1 MLKLWEEKIVMDT
14 NRINEINAKVHQ
26 STDLDGALSV
36 YNLLKSNGYEIKS
49 NMGSLMDYCK
59 TRGLDR
65 VKSNI
70 ELLVRYDEELSNKEN
85 VTKDFYASVYSNDK
99 SGILDRIEAIVN
111 ADTKYN
117 IETDA
122 RYHGDNKPDNGKSIF
137 TMKIEELK
145 KKMGGDTTSSK
156 LEHARK
162 SLEDNY
168 VAFRNLTAED
178 LKSTKALKLRETIDQ
193 NRYYINQ
200 LEGMSSKNSY
210 SIDSIDMVNAFNADV
225 KELYNFINGLN
236 LNDDSKKALIDEFGA
251 LRTKINDYRNYIAN
265 LQATGKKYDAL
276 LAEMDVV
283 KVGKS
288 VKKSEVK
295 AAPEEK
301 KEEKVE
307 PKEEVKTGTEP
318 VKKEEPKKDDKA
330 SEPEKEEV
338 KETDNNVLLSVG
350 DIVTYNGR
358 SSAIADIG
366 APEGLVVGQEYKVEK
381 VVIYKGLSYAK
392 LEGVDKLVDIICLD
406 KVMKK
411 DIEEPTKEDDKK
423 TEEEKNT
430 GEIKVEEAVPFK
442 IEEINE
448 GPEKKKEEPK
458 EEPTTKVEEKP
469 AEASDNS
476 EKTDD
481 EKEKH
486 DYKVKS
492 IRKTVGK
499 YAPWAWRTAA
509 VIGIATSTFT
519 PAVIIAGGWLA
530 AEAIRFCVKRNYR
543 LPKFGKF
550 KDKMASKW
558 HEISEKGEISEEESK
573 DAEAVVSEIDNAT
586 KEAEQAEAMRE
597 PEKAEFLAGDVDA
610 EELSRDIEATMDAQK
625 SEKEKETL
633 VNNIR
638 SDRVTDEELN
648 KLADA
653 YIKEGKIESGE
664 YDRETLKSKVLDSI
678 VEEYKST
685 DIKENTAG
693 RTL

>member
-1 MLKLWEEKIVMDT
+1 
-14 NRINEINAKVHQ
+14 
-26 STDLDGALSV
+26 
-36 YNLLKSNGYEIKS
+36 
-49 NMGSLMDYCK
+49 
-59 TRGLDR
+59 
-65 VKSNI
+65 
-70 ELLVRYDEELSNKEN
+70 
-85 VTKDFYASVYSNDK
+85 
-99 SGILDRIEAIVN
+99 
-111 ADTKYN
+111 
-117 IETDA
+117 
-122 RYHGDNKPDNGKSIF
+122 
-137 TMKIEELK
+137 
-145 KKMGGDTTSSK
+145 
-156 LEHARK
+156 
-162 SLEDNY
+162 
-168 VAFRNLTAED
+168 
-178 LKSTKALKLRETIDQ
+178 
-193 NRYYINQ
+193 
-200 LEGMSSKNSY
+200 
-210 SIDSIDMVNAFNADV
+210 
-225 KELYNFINGLN
+225 
-236 LNDDSKKALIDEFGA
+236 
-251 LRTKINDYRNYIAN
+251 
-265 LQATGKKYDAL
+265 
-276 LAEMDVV
+276 MDVV

-307 PKEEVKTGTEP
+307 PKEEVKTVTEP
-318 VKKEEPKKDDKA
+318 VKTEEPKKDDKA

-338 KETDNNVLLSVG
+338 KETVNNDLLSVG
-350 DIVTYNGR
+350 DVVTYNGK
-358 SSAIADIG
+358 SPAIADIG

-392 LEGVDKLVDIICLD
+392 LEGVDKLVDIVCLD

-411 DIEEPTKEDDKK
+411 DMEEPAKEDDKK

-430 GEIKVEEAVPFK
+430 GEIKVGEAVPFK

-481 EKEKH
+481 KKEKH

-530 AEAIRFCVKRNYR
+530 AEAIRFCVKRNYK

-550 KDKMASKW
+550 KDKMVSKW
-558 HEISEKGEISEEESK
+558 HEVSEKGEISEEESK

-586 KEAEQAEAMRE
+586 KEADQAEAMRE
-597 PEKAEFLAGDVDA
+597 PEKAETLAGDVDA
-610 EELSRDIEATMDAQK
+610 EELSRDIQASMDAQK

-638 SDRVTDEELN
+638 SDSVTDEELN
-648 KLADA
+648 KLADG
-653 YIKEGKIESGE
+653 YIKAGKIEPGE

-685 DIKENTAG
+685 DVKENTTG

>member
-1 MLKLWEEKIVMDT
+1 MDT

-122 RYHGDNKPDNGKSIF
+122 RYHGDNKPDNGKSLF

-145 KKMGGDTTSSK
+145 KKMGGDTISSK

-178 LKSTKALKLRETIDQ
+178 LKSTKALKLREAIDQ

-318 VKKEEPKKDDKA
+318 VKVEEPKKDDKA

-338 KETDNNVLLSVG
+338 KETDNNDLLSVG

-411 DIEEPTKEDDKK
+411 DIEEPNKEDDKK

-430 GEIKVEEAVPFK
+430 GEIKVGEAVPFK

-458 EEPTTKVEEKP
+458 EESTTKVEEKP

-499 YAPWAWRTAA
+499 YVPWVWRTAA

-550 KDKMASKW
+550 KDKMTSKW

-586 KEAEQAEAMRE
+586 KEAEQAEVMRE
-597 PEKAEFLAGDVDA
+597 PEKAESLVGDVDA

-633 VNNIR
+633 VNSIR
-638 SDRVTDEELN
+638 SDSVTDEELN

>member
-1 MLKLWEEKIVMDT
+1 MDT

-85 VTKDFYASVYSNDK
+85 VTKDFYVSVYSNDK

-122 RYHGDNKPDNGKSIF
+122 RYHGDNKPDNGKSLF

-145 KKMGGDTTSSK
+145 KKMGGDTISSK

-178 LKSTKALKLRETIDQ
+178 LKSTKALKLREAIDQ

-318 VKKEEPKKDDKA
+318 VKVEEPKKDDKA

-338 KETDNNVLLSVG
+338 KETDNNDLLSVG

-499 YAPWAWRTAA
+499 YVPWVWRTAA

-550 KDKMASKW
+550 KDKMTSKW

-586 KEAEQAEAMRE
+586 KEAEQAEVMRE
-597 PEKAEFLAGDVDA
+597 PEKAESLVGDVDA

-633 VNNIR
+633 VNSIR
-638 SDRVTDEELN
+638 SDSVTDEELN

>member
-1 MLKLWEEKIVMDT
+1 MDT
-14 NRINEINAKVHQ
+14 NRINEINAEVHK

-36 YNLLKSNGYEIKS
+36 YNLLKNNGYEIKS

-70 ELLVRYDEELSNKEN
+70 ELLVKYDEELGNKEK
-85 VTKDFYASVYSNDK
+85 VTKDFYASIYSNDK

-122 RYHGDNKPDNGKSIF
+122 RYHDNNKPDNGKSVF

-145 KKMGGDTTSSK
+145 RKMGGDNVSSK
-156 LEHARK
+156 LEKARK

-168 VAFRNLTAED
+168 AAFRNLTAED
-178 LKSTKALKLRETIDQ
+178 LKSTKALKLREAIDQ

-200 LEGMSSKNSY
+200 LEGMSFRSSY
-210 SIDSIDMVNAFNADV
+210 SIDSIDKINEFNADV

-236 LNDDSKKALIDEFGA
+236 LNDDTRKSLIDEFGA

-265 LQATGKKYDAL
+265 LQDTSKKYDAL

-295 AAPEEK
+295 AVPEEK

-307 PKEEVKTGTEP
+307 PKKEVKTGTEP
-318 VKKEEPKKDDKA
+318 VKTEEPKKDDKA
-330 SEPEKEEV
+330 SEPEKEKV
-338 KETDNNVLLSVG
+338 KETVNNGLLSVG
-350 DIVTYNGR
+350 DVVTYNGK
-358 SSAIADIG
+358 SPAIADIG

-392 LEGVDKLVDIICLD
+392 LEGVDKLVDIVCLD

-411 DIEEPTKEDDKK
+411 DMEESTKEDDKK

-430 GEIKVEEAVPFK
+430 GEIKVGEAVPFK

-469 AEASDNS
+469 SEASDNS
-476 EKTDD
+476 EKTDN

-499 YAPWAWRTAA
+499 YAPWVWRTAA

-530 AEAIRFCVKRNYR
+530 AEAIRFCVKRNYK

-586 KEAEQAEAMRE
+586 KEADQAEAMRE
-597 PEKAEFLAGDVDA
+597 PEKAESLAGDVDA
-610 EELSRDIEATMDAQK
+610 EELSRDIQASMDAQK

-638 SDRVTDEELN
+638 SDSVTDEELN
-648 KLADA
+648 KLADG
-653 YIKEGKIESGE
+653 YIKAGKIEPGE

-685 DIKENTAG
+685 DVKENTTG

>member
-1 MLKLWEEKIVMDT
+1 MDT

-85 VTKDFYASVYSNDK
+85 VTKDFYASVCSNDK

-145 KKMGGDTTSSK
+145 KKMGGDTISSK

-178 LKSTKALKLRETIDQ
+178 LKSTKALKLREAIDQ

-307 PKEEVKTGTEP
+307 LKEEVKTGTEP
-318 VKKEEPKKDDKA
+318 VKTEEPKKDDKA

-338 KETDNNVLLSVG
+338 KETDNNNLLSVG

-430 GEIKVEEAVPFK
+430 DEMKVGEAVPFK

-458 EEPTTKVEEKP
+458 EESTTKVEEKP

-499 YAPWAWRTAA
+499 YVPWVWRTAA

-550 KDKMASKW
+550 KDKMASKC

-633 VNNIR
+633 VNNIG
-638 SDRVTDEELN
+638 SDSVTDEELN
-648 KLADA
+648 ELADA

>member
-1 MLKLWEEKIVMDT
+1 MDT

-36 YNLLKSNGYEIKS
+36 YNLLKNNGYEIKS

-70 ELLVRYDEELSNKEN
+70 ELLVRYDEELCNKEKA
-85 VTKDFYASVYSNDK
+85 TKDFYASIYSNDK
-99 SGILDRIEAIVN
+99 SGILDRIETIVN

-122 RYHGDNKPDNGKSIF
+122 RYHGDNKPDNGKSLF

-145 KKMGGDTTSSK
+145 KKMGGDTISSK

-178 LKSTKALKLRETIDQ
+178 LKSTKALKLRAAIDQ

-318 VKKEEPKKDDKA
+318 VKVEDPKKDDKA

-338 KETDNNVLLSVG
+338 KETDNNDLLSVG

-381 VVIYKGLSYAK
+381 GVIYKGLSYAK

-411 DIEEPTKEDDKK
+411 DIEEPIKEDDKK

-430 GEIKVEEAVPFK
+430 DEMKVGEAVPFK

-448 GPEKKKEEPK
+448 GPEKKNEEPK

-499 YAPWAWRTAA
+499 YVPWVWRTAA

-550 KDKMASKW
+550 KDKMTSKW

-573 DAEAVVSEIDNAT
+573 DAEAVVSEIDKAT

-597 PEKAEFLAGDVDA
+597 PEKAESLAGDVDA

-653 YIKEGKIESGE
+653 YIKEGKIEPGE
-664 YDRETLKSKVLDSI
+664 YDRETLKAKVLDSI

>member
-1 MLKLWEEKIVMDT
+1 MDT

-122 RYHGDNKPDNGKSIF
+122 RYHGDNKPDNGKSLF

-145 KKMGGDTTSSK
+145 KKMGGDTISSK

-168 VAFRNLTAED
+168 AAFRNLTAED
-178 LKSTKALKLRETIDQ
+178 LKSTKALKLREAIDQ

-301 KEEKVE
+301 KEEKVDL
-307 PKEEVKTGTEP
+307 KEEVKTGTEP
-318 VKKEEPKKDDKA
+318 VKTEEPKKDDKA
-330 SEPEKEEV
+330 SQPKKEEV
-338 KETDNNVLLSVG
+338 KETDNNDLLSVG
-350 DIVTYNGR
+350 DIVTYNGK

-411 DIEEPTKEDDKK
+411 DMEEPTKEDDKK

-430 GEIKVEEAVPFK
+430 GEIKVGEAVPFK

-458 EEPTTKVEEKP
+458 EESTTKVEEKP

-499 YAPWAWRTAA
+499 FAPWVWRTAA

-586 KEAEQAEAMRE
+586 KEAEQAEAMRDH
-597 PEKAEFLAGDVDA
+597 EKAESLAGDVDA
-610 EELSRDIEATMDAQK
+610 EELSRDIQASMDAQK

-633 VNNIR
+633 VNNII
-638 SDRVTDEELN
+638 SDSVTDEELN

-653 YIKEGKIESGE
+653 YVKEGKIEPGE

>member
-1 MLKLWEEKIVMDT
+1 MDT
-14 NRINEINAKVHQ
+14 NRINEINAEVHK

-36 YNLLKSNGYEIKS
+36 YNLLKNNGYEIKS

-122 RYHGDNKPDNGKSIF
+122 RYHGDNKPDNGKSLF

-145 KKMGGDTTSSK
+145 KKMGGDTISSK

-178 LKSTKALKLRETIDQ
+178 LKSTKALKLREAIDQ

-265 LQATGKKYDAL
+265 LQATGRKYDAL

-318 VKKEEPKKDDKA
+318 VKTEEPKKDDKA
-330 SEPEKEEV
+330 SQPEKEVV
-338 KETDNNVLLSVG
+338 KETDNNDLLSVG
-350 DIVTYNGR
+350 DIVTYNGK

-411 DIEEPTKEDDKK
+411 DIEEPNKEDDKK

-430 GEIKVEEAVPFK
+430 GEIKVGEAVPFK

-458 EEPTTKVEEKP
+458 EESTTKVEEKP

-499 YAPWAWRTAA
+499 YVPWVWRTAA

-573 DAEAVVSEIDNAT
+573 DAEAVVNEIDNAA
-586 KEAEQAEAMRE
+586 KEAEQAEAMRD
-597 PEKAEFLAGDVDA
+597 PEKAESLAGDVDA
-610 EELSRDIEATMDAQK
+610 EELSREIQATMDAQK

-633 VNNIR
+633 VNNIG
-638 SDRVTDEELN
+638 SDSVTDEELN
-648 KLADA
+648 KLADG
-653 YIKEGKIESGE
+653 YIKAGKIEPGE

>member
-1 MLKLWEEKIVMDT
+1 MDT

-85 VTKDFYASVYSNDK
+85 VTKGFYASVYTNDK

-122 RYHGDNKPDNGKSIF
+122 RYHGDNKPDNGKSLF

-145 KKMGGDTTSSK
+145 KKMGGDTISSK

-178 LKSTKALKLRETIDQ
+178 LKSTKALKLREAIDQ

-318 VKKEEPKKDDKA
+318 VKAEEPKKDDKA

-338 KETDNNVLLSVG
+338 KETDNNDLLSVG

-411 DIEEPTKEDDKK
+411 DIEEPNKEDYKK

-430 GEIKVEEAVPFK
+430 GEIKVGEAVPFK

-458 EEPTTKVEEKP
+458 EESTTKVEEKP

-499 YAPWAWRTAA
+499 FAPWVWRTAA

-586 KEAEQAEAMRE
+586 KEADQAEAMRE
-597 PEKAEFLAGDVDA
+597 PEKAGSLTGDVDA
-610 EELSRDIEATMDAQK
+610 EELSRDIQASMDAQK

-633 VNNIR
+633 VNNIG
-638 SDRVTDEELN
+638 SDSLTDEELI

-653 YIKEGKIESGE
+653 YVKEGKIEPGE

>member
-1 MLKLWEEKIVMDT
+1 MDT

-122 RYHGDNKPDNGKSIF
+122 RYHGDNKPDNGKSLF

-145 KKMGGDTTSSK
+145 KKMGGDTISSK

-168 VAFRNLTAED
+168 AAFRNLTAED
-178 LKSTKALKLRETIDQ
+178 LKSTKALKLREAIDQ

-200 LEGMSSKNSY
+200 LEGMSSKNFY

-318 VKKEEPKKDDKA
+318 VKTEEPKKDDKA
-330 SEPEKEEV
+330 TEPEKEEV
-338 KETDNNVLLSVG
+338 KETVNNDLLSVG

-411 DIEEPTKEDDKK
+411 DIEEPNKEDDKK

-430 GEIKVEEAVPFK
+430 GEIKVGEAVPFK

-458 EEPTTKVEEKP
+458 EEPTTKVEDKP

-550 KDKMASKW
+550 KDKMTSKW

-586 KEAEQAEAMRE
+586 KEAEQAEAMRD
-597 PEKAEFLAGDVDA
+597 PEKAESLAGDVDA

-633 VNNIR
+633 VNSIR
-638 SDRVTDEELN
+638 SDSVTDEELN

>member
-1 MLKLWEEKIVMDT
+1 MDT
-14 NRINEINAKVHQ
+14 NRINEINAEVHK

-36 YNLLKSNGYEIKS
+36 YNLLKNNGYEIKS

-59 TRGLDR
+59 TRGIDR

-70 ELLVRYDEELSNKEN
+70 ELLVRYDEELGNKEKA
-85 VTKDFYASVYSNDK
+85 TKDFYASIYSNDK

-145 KKMGGDTTSSK
+145 RKMGGDNVSSK
-156 LEHARK
+156 LEKARK

-168 VAFRNLTAED
+168 AAFRNLTAED
-178 LKSTKALKLRETIDQ
+178 LKSTKALKLREAIDQ

-200 LEGMSSKNSY
+200 LEGMSSKSSY
-210 SIDSIDMVNAFNADV
+210 SIDSIDKVNAFNADV

-236 LNDDSKKALIDEFGA
+236 LNDDSKKALIDEFGV

-276 LAEMDVV
+276 LAEMNVV
-283 KVGKS
+283 KAGKS

-307 PKEEVKTGTEP
+307 PVKGEP
-318 VKKEEPKKDDKA
+318 VKAEKPKED
-330 SEPEKEEV
+330 EV
-338 KETDNNVLLSVG
+338 IEIDNSKLIAVG
-350 DIVTYNGR
+350 DKVTYNGK
-358 SSAIADIG
+358 SPAIADIG

-392 LEGVDKLVDIICLD
+392 LEGVDKLVDIVCLD

-411 DIEEPTKEDDKK
+411 DMEEPSK
-423 TEEEKNT
+423 EEKNND
-430 GEIKVEEAVPFK
+430 EIKDGEPVPVKTGK
-442 IEEINE
+442 I
-448 GPEKKKEEPK
+448 KEEVPK
-458 EEPTTKVEEKP
+458 TKVEEKP
-469 AEASDNS
+469 AEVSDKS
-476 EKTDD
+476 DEATD

-492 IRKTVGK
+492 VRKTVGK
-499 YAPWAWRTAA
+499 YAPWVWRTAA
-509 VIGIATSTFT
+509 IIGIASSTFT
-519 PAVIIAGGWLA
+519 PAVVIAGGWLA

-543 LPKFGKF
+543 FPKFGLF
-550 KDKMASKW
+550 KDKLNDKFSDL
-558 HEISEKGEISEEESK
+558 SQKGEISEEESK
-573 DAEAVVSEIDNAT
+573 DAAAVASEIDKAA
-586 KEAEQAEAMRE
+586 KEAEQVNDAE
-597 PEKAEFLAGDVDA
+597 LNA
-610 EELSRDIEATMDAQK
+610 EELSANINKAMNEMNKGTDTE
-625 SEKEKETL
+625 EK
-633 VNNIR
+633 
-638 SDRVTDEELN
+638 
-648 KLADA
+648 
-653 YIKEGKIESGE
+653 
-664 YDRETLKSKVLDSI
+664 
-678 VEEYKST
+678 
-685 DIKENTAG
+685 TAA

>member
-1 MLKLWEEKIVMDT
+1 MDT
-14 NRINEINAKVHQ
+14 NRINEINAEVHK

-36 YNLLKSNGYEIKS
+36 YNLLKNNGYEIKS

-70 ELLVRYDEELSNKEN
+70 ELLVKYDEELGNKEK
-85 VTKDFYASVYSNDK
+85 VTKDFYASIYSNDK

-122 RYHGDNKPDNGKSIF
+122 RYHDNNKPDNGKSVF

-145 KKMGGDTTSSK
+145 RKMGGDNVSSK
-156 LEHARK
+156 LEKARK

-168 VAFRNLTAED
+168 AAFRNLTAED
-178 LKSTKALKLRETIDQ
+178 LKSTKALKLREAIDQ

-200 LEGMSSKNSY
+200 LEGMSFRSSY
-210 SIDSIDMVNAFNADV
+210 SIDSIDKINEFNADV

-236 LNDDSKKALIDEFGA
+236 LNDDTRKSLIDEFGA

-265 LQATGKKYDAL
+265 LQDTSKKYDAL

-295 AAPEEK
+295 AVPEEK

-307 PKEEVKTGTEP
+307 PKKEVKTGTEP
-318 VKKEEPKKDDKA
+318 VKTEEPKKDDKA
-330 SEPEKEEV
+330 SEPEKEKV
-338 KETDNNVLLSVG
+338 KETVNNDLLSVG
-350 DIVTYNGR
+350 DVVTYNGK
-358 SSAIADIG
+358 SPAIADIG

-392 LEGVDKLVDIICLD
+392 LEGVDKLVDIVCLD

-411 DIEEPTKEDDKK
+411 DMEESTKEDDKK

-430 GEIKVEEAVPFK
+430 GEIKVGEAVPFK

-469 AEASDNS
+469 SEASDNS
-476 EKTDD
+476 EKTDN

-499 YAPWAWRTAA
+499 YAPWVWRTAA

-550 KDKMASKW
+550 KDKMTSKW

-586 KEAEQAEAMRE
+586 KEADQAEAMRE
-597 PEKAEFLAGDVDA
+597 PEKAESLAGDVDA
-610 EELSRDIEATMDAQK
+610 EELSRDIQATMDAQK

-638 SDRVTDEELN
+638 SDSVTDEELN
-648 KLADA
+648 KLADG
-653 YIKEGKIESGE
+653 YIKAGKIEPGE

-685 DIKENTAG
+685 DVKENTTG

>member
-1 MLKLWEEKIVMDT
+1 MDT
-14 NRINEINAKVHQ
+14 NRINEINAEVHK

-36 YNLLKSNGYEIKS
+36 YNLLKNNGYEIKS

-70 ELLVRYDEELSNKEN
+70 ELLVKYDEELGNKEK
-85 VTKDFYASVYSNDK
+85 VTKDFYASIYSNDK

-122 RYHGDNKPDNGKSIF
+122 RYHDNNKPDNGKSVF

-145 KKMGGDTTSSK
+145 RKMGGDNVSSK
-156 LEHARK
+156 LEKARK

-168 VAFRNLTAED
+168 AAFRNLTAED
-178 LKSTKALKLRETIDQ
+178 LKSTKALKLREAIDQ

-200 LEGMSSKNSY
+200 LEGMSFRSSY
-210 SIDSIDMVNAFNADV
+210 SIDSIDKINEFNADV

-236 LNDDSKKALIDEFGA
+236 LNDDTRKSLIDEFGA

-265 LQATGKKYDAL
+265 LQDTSKKYDAL

-295 AAPEEK
+295 AVPEEK

-307 PKEEVKTGTEP
+307 PKKEVKTGTEP
-318 VKKEEPKKDDKA
+318 VKTEEPKKDDKA
-330 SEPEKEEV
+330 SEPEKEKV
-338 KETDNNVLLSVG
+338 KETVNNDLLSVG
-350 DIVTYNGR
+350 DVVTYNGK
-358 SSAIADIG
+358 SPAIADIG

-392 LEGVDKLVDIICLD
+392 LEGVDKLVDIVCLD

-411 DIEEPTKEDDKK
+411 DMEEPAKEDDKK

-430 GEIKVEEAVPFK
+430 GEIKVGEAVPFK

-458 EEPTTKVEEKP
+458 GEPTTKVEEKP

-499 YAPWAWRTAA
+499 YAPWVWRTAA

-530 AEAIRFCVKRNYR
+530 AEAIRFCVKRNYK

-586 KEAEQAEAMRE
+586 KEADQAEAMRE
-597 PEKAEFLAGDVDA
+597 HEKAESLAGDVDA
-610 EELSRDIEATMDAQK
+610 EELSRDIQATMDAQK

-638 SDRVTDEELN
+638 SDSVTDEELN
-648 KLADA
+648 KLADG
-653 YIKEGKIESGE
+653 YIKAGKIEPGE

-685 DIKENTAG
+685 DVKENTTG

>member
-1 MLKLWEEKIVMDT
+1 MDT
-14 NRINEINAKVHQ
+14 NRINEINAEVHQ

-36 YNLLKSNGYEIKS
+36 YNLLKNNGYEIKS

-70 ELLVRYDEELSNKEN
+70 ELLVKYDEELSNKEN

-145 KKMGGDTTSSK
+145 KKMGGDTISSK

-178 LKSTKALKLRETIDQ
+178 LKSTKALKLREAIDQ

-210 SIDSIDMVNAFNADV
+210 SIDSIDRVNAFNADV

-295 AAPEEK
+295 AASEEK

-307 PKEEVKTGTEP
+307 PKEEVKTVTEP
-318 VKKEEPKKDDKA
+318 VKTEEPKKDDK
-330 SEPEKEEV
+330 
-338 KETDNNVLLSVG
+338 
-350 DIVTYNGR
+350 
-358 SSAIADIG
+358 
-366 APEGLVVGQEYKVEK
+366 
-381 VVIYKGLSYAK
+381 
-392 LEGVDKLVDIICLD
+392 
-406 KVMKK
+406 
-411 DIEEPTKEDDKK
+411 K
-423 TEEEKNT
+423 TEKEKNT
-430 GEIKVEEAVPFK
+430 GEIKVGEAVPFK

-481 EKEKH
+481 VKEKH

-499 YAPWAWRTAA
+499 YAPWVWRTAA

-530 AEAIRFCVKRNYR
+530 AEAIRFCVKRNYK

-550 KDKMASKW
+550 KDKMVSKW

-586 KEAEQAEAMRE
+586 KEADQADAMRE
-597 PEKAEFLAGDVDA
+597 PEKAESLAGDVDA
-610 EELSRDIEATMDAQK
+610 EELSRDIQASMDAQK

-638 SDRVTDEELN
+638 SDSVTDEELN
-648 KLADA
+648 KLADG
-653 YIKEGKIESGE
+653 YIKAGKIEPGE

-685 DIKENTAG
+685 DVKENTTG

>member
-1 MLKLWEEKIVMDT
+1 MDT

-122 RYHGDNKPDNGKSIF
+122 RYHGDNKPDNGKSLF

-145 KKMGGDTTSSK
+145 KKMGGDNISSK

-178 LKSTKALKLRETIDQ
+178 LKSTKALKLREAIDQ

-307 PKEEVKTGTEP
+307 HKEEVKIGTEP
-318 VKKEEPKKDDKA
+318 VKAEEPKKDDMA
-330 SEPEKEEV
+330 SEPEKVEV
-338 KETDNNVLLSVG
+338 KDTDNNVLLSVG

-411 DIEEPTKEDDKK
+411 DIEEPNKEDDKK

-430 GEIKVEEAVPFK
+430 GEIKVGEAVPFK

-499 YAPWAWRTAA
+499 YVPWAWRTAA

-597 PEKAEFLAGDVDA
+597 PEKAESLAGDVDA

-633 VNNIR
+633 VNNIG
-638 SDRVTDEELN
+638 SDSVTDEELN
-648 KLADA
+648 ELADA
-653 YIKEGKIESGE
+653 YIKEGKIEPGE

>member
-1 MLKLWEEKIVMDT
+1 MDT
-14 NRINEINAKVHQ
+14 NRINEINAEVHQ

-36 YNLLKSNGYEIKS
+36 YNLLKNNGYEIKS

-70 ELLVRYDEELSNKEN
+70 ELLVKYDEELSNKEN

-122 RYHGDNKPDNGKSIF
+122 RYHGDNKPDNGKSLF

-145 KKMGGDTTSSK
+145 KKMGGDTISSK

-178 LKSTKALKLRETIDQ
+178 LKSTKALKLREAIDQ

-288 VKKSEVK
+288 VKKSEGK

-301 KEEKVE
+301 KEEKAE
-307 PKEEVKTGTEP
+307 LKEEVKTGT
-318 VKKEEPKKDDKA
+318 EEPKKDDKA
-330 SEPEKEEV
+330 SQPEKEEV
-338 KETDNNVLLSVG
+338 KVTDNNDLLSVG

-430 GEIKVEEAVPFK
+430 GEIKVGEAVPFK

-476 EKTDD
+476 EKTDN

-586 KEAEQAEAMRE
+586 KEAEQAEAMRD
-597 PEKAEFLAGDVDA
+597 PEKAESLAGDVDA

-638 SDRVTDEELN
+638 SDSVTDEELN

-653 YIKEGKIESGE
+653 YVKEGKIEPGE

-685 DIKENTAG
+685 DVKENTTG

>member
-1 MLKLWEEKIVMDT
+1 MDT
-14 NRINEINAKVHQ
+14 NRINEINAEVHQ

-36 YNLLKSNGYEIKS
+36 YNLLKNNGYEIKS

-70 ELLVRYDEELSNKEN
+70 ELLVKYDEELSNKEN

-122 RYHGDNKPDNGKSIF
+122 RYHGDNKPDNGKSLF

-145 KKMGGDTTSSK
+145 KKMGGDTISSK

-178 LKSTKALKLRETIDQ
+178 LKSTKALKLREAIDQ

-210 SIDSIDMVNAFNADV
+210 SIDSIDKVNAFNADV

-265 LQATGKKYDAL
+265 LQATSKKYDAL

-318 VKKEEPKKDDKA
+318 VKTEEPKKDDKDT
-330 SEPEKEEV
+330 EPEKEEA
-338 KETDNNVLLSVG
+338 KETVNNVLLSVG
-350 DIVTYNGR
+350 DVVTYNGK
-358 SSAIADIG
+358 SPAIADIG

-392 LEGVDKLVDIICLD
+392 LEGVDKLVDIVCLD

-411 DIEEPTKEDDKK
+411 DMEEPTKEDDKK

-430 GEIKVEEAVPFK
+430 GEIKVGEAVPFK

-458 EEPTTKVEEKP
+458 EESTTKVEEKP

-481 EKEKH
+481 VKEKH

-499 YAPWAWRTAA
+499 YAPWVWRTAA

-530 AEAIRFCVKRNYR
+530 AEAIRFCIKRNYR

-550 KDKMASKW
+550 KDKMTSKW

-586 KEAEQAEAMRE
+586 KEADQAEAMRE
-597 PEKAEFLAGDVDA
+597 PEKAETLAGDVDA
-610 EELSRDIEATMDAQK
+610 EKLSRDIQATMDAQK

-638 SDRVTDEELN
+638 SDSVTDEELN
-648 KLADA
+648 KLA
-653 YIKEGKIESGE
+653 GKIEPGE

-685 DIKENTAG
+685 DVKENTTG

>member
-1 MLKLWEEKIVMDT
+1 MDI
-14 NRINEINAKVHQ
+14 NRINEINAEVHQ

-36 YNLLKSNGYEIKS
+36 YNLLKNNGYEIKS

-145 KKMGGDTTSSK
+145 KKMGGDTISSK
-156 LEHARK
+156 LEKARK
-162 SLEDNY
+162 SLEGNY

-178 LKSTKALKLRETIDQ
+178 LKSTKALKLREAIDQ

-200 LEGMSSKNSY
+200 LEGMSSRNSY
-210 SIDSIDMVNAFNADV
+210 SIDSIDRVNAFNADV

-265 LQATGKKYDAL
+265 LQATSKKYDAL

-295 AAPEEK
+295 AASEEK

-307 PKEEVKTGTEP
+307 PKGEVKTGTEP
-318 VKKEEPKKDDKA
+318 VKTEEPKKVDKA
-330 SEPEKEEV
+330 TEPEKEEV
-338 KETDNNVLLSVG
+338 KETVNNDLLSVG
-350 DIVTYNGR
+350 DVVTYNGK
-358 SSAIADIG
+358 SPAIADIG

-392 LEGVDKLVDIICLD
+392 LEGVDKLVDIVCLD

-411 DIEEPTKEDDKK
+411 DMEESTKEDDKK

-430 GEIKVEEAVPFK
+430 GEIKVGEAVPFK

-458 EEPTTKVEEKP
+458 EEPATKVEEKP

-481 EKEKH
+481 KKEKH

-499 YAPWAWRTAA
+499 YAPWVWRTAA

-530 AEAIRFCVKRNYR
+530 AEAIRFCVKRNYK

-586 KEAEQAEAMRE
+586 KEADQAEAMRE
-597 PEKAEFLAGDVDA
+597 HEKAESLAGDVDA
-610 EELSRDIEATMDAQK
+610 EELSRDIQATMDAQK

-638 SDRVTDEELN
+638 SDSVTDEELN
-648 KLADA
+648 KLADG
-653 YIKEGKIESGE
+653 YIKAGKIEPGE

-685 DIKENTAG
+685 DVKENTTG

>member
-1 MLKLWEEKIVMDT
+1 MDT
-14 NRINEINAKVHQ
+14 NRINEINAEVHK

-36 YNLLKSNGYEIKS
+36 YNLLKNNGYEIKS

-70 ELLVRYDEELSNKEN
+70 ELLVKYDEELSNKEN
-85 VTKDFYASVYSNDK
+85 VTKDFYASVYNNDK

-145 KKMGGDTTSSK
+145 KKMGGDTISSK

-178 LKSTKALKLRETIDQ
+178 LKSTKALKLREAIDQ

-210 SIDSIDMVNAFNADV
+210 SIDSIDRVNAFNADV

-265 LQATGKKYDAL
+265 LQATSKKYDAL

-307 PKEEVKTGTEP
+307 PKEEVKTVTEP
-318 VKKEEPKKDDKA
+318 VKTEEPKKDDKVT
-330 SEPEKEEV
+330 EPEKEEV
-338 KETDNNVLLSVG
+338 KETVNNDLLSVG
-350 DIVTYNGR
+350 DVVTYNGK
-358 SSAIADIG
+358 SPAIADIG

-392 LEGVDKLVDIICLD
+392 LEGVDKLVDIVCLD

-411 DIEEPTKEDDKK
+411 DMEEPAKEDDKK

-430 GEIKVEEAVPFK
+430 SEIKVGDAVPFK

-458 EEPTTKVEEKP
+458 EKTTTKVEEKP

-481 EKEKH
+481 KKEKH

-499 YAPWAWRTAA
+499 YAPWVWRTAA

-530 AEAIRFCVKRNYR
+530 AEAIRFCVKRNYK

-550 KDKMASKW
+550 KDKMVSKW

-586 KEAEQAEAMRE
+586 KEADQAEAMRE
-597 PEKAEFLAGDVDA
+597 PEKAEPLAGDVDA
-610 EELSRDIEATMDAQK
+610 EELSRDIQASIDAQK
-625 SEKEKETL
+625 SEKEKEIL

-638 SDRVTDEELN
+638 SDSVTDEELN
-648 KLADA
+648 KLADG
-653 YIKEGKIESGE
+653 YIKAGKIEPGE

-685 DIKENTAG
+685 DVKENTTG

>member
-1 MLKLWEEKIVMDT
+1 MDT
-14 NRINEINAKVHQ
+14 NRINEINAEVHQ

-36 YNLLKSNGYEIKS
+36 YNLLKNNGYEIKS

-70 ELLVRYDEELSNKEN
+70 ELLVKYDEELSNKEN
-85 VTKDFYASVYSNDK
+85 VTKDFYASIYSNDK

-145 KKMGGDTTSSK
+145 KKMGGDTISSK
-156 LEHARK
+156 LEKARK

-178 LKSTKALKLRETIDQ
+178 LKSTKALKLREAIDQ

-210 SIDSIDMVNAFNADV
+210 SIDSIDKVNAFNADV

-265 LQATGKKYDAL
+265 LQATSKKYDAL

-307 PKEEVKTGTEP
+307 PKKEVKTGTEP
-318 VKKEEPKKDDKA
+318 VKTEEPKKDDKVT
-330 SEPEKEEV
+330 EPEKEKV
-338 KETDNNVLLSVG
+338 KETVNNDLLSVG
-350 DIVTYNGR
+350 DVVTYNGK
-358 SSAIADIG
+358 SPAIADIG

-392 LEGVDKLVDIICLD
+392 LEGVDKLVDIVCLD

-411 DIEEPTKEDDKK
+411 DMEESTKEDDKK

-430 GEIKVEEAVPFK
+430 GEIKVGEAVPFK

-448 GPEKKKEEPK
+448 GPEKKKEEP
-458 EEPTTKVEEKP
+458 TTKVEEKP
-469 AEASDNS
+469 SEASDNS

-481 EKEKH
+481 KKEKH

-586 KEAEQAEAMRE
+586 KEADQAEAMRE
-597 PEKAEFLAGDVDA
+597 PEKAESLAGDVDA
-610 EELSRDIEATMDAQK
+610 EELSRDIQATMDAQK

-638 SDRVTDEELN
+638 SDSVTDEELN
-648 KLADA
+648 KLADG
-653 YIKEGKIESGE
+653 YIKAGKIEPGE

-685 DIKENTAG
+685 DVKENTTG

>member
-1 MLKLWEEKIVMDT
+1 MDT

-122 RYHGDNKPDNGKSIF
+122 RYHGDNKPDNGKSLF

-145 KKMGGDTTSSK
+145 KKMGGDTISSK
-156 LEHARK
+156 LEHARR

-178 LKSTKALKLRETIDQ
+178 LKSTKALKLREAIDQ

-288 VKKSEVK
+288 VKKSEGK

-301 KEEKVE
+301 KEEKAE
-307 PKEEVKTGTEP
+307 LKEEVKNVTEP
-318 VKKEEPKKDDKA
+318 VKTEEPKKDDKA

-430 GEIKVEEAVPFK
+430 GEMKVGEAVPFK

-448 GPEKKKEEPK
+448 GPEKKNEEPK
-458 EEPTTKVEEKP
+458 EESTTKVEEKP
-469 AEASDNS
+469 AEGSDNS

-499 YAPWAWRTAA
+499 YVPWVWRTAA

-550 KDKMASKW
+550 KDKMTSKW

-586 KEAEQAEAMRE
+586 KEAEQAEAMRD
-597 PEKAEFLAGDVDA
+597 PEKAESLAGDVDA
-610 EELSRDIEATMDAQK
+610 EELSRDIQATMDAQK

-653 YIKEGKIESGE
+653 YVKEGKIEPGE

>member
-1 MLKLWEEKIVMDT
+1 MDI
-14 NRINEINAKVHQ
+14 NRINEINAEVHQ

-36 YNLLKSNGYEIKS
+36 YNLLKNNGYEIKS

-70 ELLVRYDEELSNKEN
+70 ELLVKYDEELSNKEN

-99 SGILDRIEAIVN
+99 SGILDKIEAIVN

-145 KKMGGDTTSSK
+145 KKMGGDTISSK
-156 LEHARK
+156 LEKARK
-162 SLEDNY
+162 SLEGNY

-178 LKSTKALKLRETIDQ
+178 LKSTKALKLREAIDQ

-210 SIDSIDMVNAFNADV
+210 SIDSIDRVNAFNADV

-265 LQATGKKYDAL
+265 LQATSKKYDAL
-276 LAEMDVV
+276 LAEMDVI

-295 AAPEEK
+295 AASEEK

-307 PKEEVKTGTEP
+307 PKEEVKTVTEP
-318 VKKEEPKKDDKA
+318 VKTEEPKKDDKA
-330 SEPEKEEV
+330 TEPEKEKV
-338 KETDNNVLLSVG
+338 KETVNNDLLSVG
-350 DIVTYNGR
+350 DVVTYNGK
-358 SSAIADIG
+358 SPAIADIG

-392 LEGVDKLVDIICLD
+392 LEGVDKLVDIVCLD

-411 DIEEPTKEDDKK
+411 DMEESTKEDD
-423 TEEEKNT
+423 KNT
-430 GEIKVEEAVPFK
+430 GEIKVGEAVPFK

-458 EEPTTKVEEKP
+458 EEPTIKVEEKP
-469 AEASDNS
+469 SEASDNS
-476 EKTDD
+476 EKTDN

-499 YAPWAWRTAA
+499 YAPWVWRTAA

-530 AEAIRFCVKRNYR
+530 AEAIRFCVKRNYK

-550 KDKMASKW
+550 KDKMVSKW
-558 HEISEKGEISEEESK
+558 HEVSEKGEISEEESK

-586 KEAEQAEAMRE
+586 KEADQAEAMRE
-597 PEKAEFLAGDVDA
+597 PEKAESLAGDVDA
-610 EELSRDIEATMDAQK
+610 EELSRDIQASIDAQK

-638 SDRVTDEELN
+638 SDSVTDEELN
-648 KLADA
+648 KLADG
-653 YIKEGKIESGE
+653 YIKAGKIEPGE

-685 DIKENTAG
+685 DVKENTTG

>member
-1 MLKLWEEKIVMDT
+1 MDT

-145 KKMGGDTTSSK
+145 KKMGGDTISSK

-178 LKSTKALKLRETIDQ
+178 LKSTKALKLRESIDQ

-307 PKEEVKTGTEP
+307 LKEEVKTGTEP
-318 VKKEEPKKDDKA
+318 VKTEEPKKDDKA

-338 KETDNNVLLSVG
+338 KETDNNNLLSVG

-430 GEIKVEEAVPFK
+430 DEMKVGEAVPFK

-458 EEPTTKVEEKP
+458 EEPTTRVEDKP

-486 DYKVKS
+486 DYTVKS

-499 YAPWAWRTAA
+499 YVPWVWRTAA

-550 KDKMASKW
+550 KDKMTSKW

-597 PEKAEFLAGDVDA
+597 PEKAESLAGDVDA

-633 VNNIR
+633 VNNIG
-638 SDRVTDEELN
+638 SDSVTDEELN
-648 KLADA
+648 ELADA

-664 YDRETLKSKVLDSI
+664 YDRETLKSKVFDSI

>member
-1 MLKLWEEKIVMDT
+1 
-14 NRINEINAKVHQ
+14 
-26 STDLDGALSV
+26 
-36 YNLLKSNGYEIKS
+36 
-49 NMGSLMDYCK
+49 
-59 TRGLDR
+59 
-65 VKSNI
+65 
-70 ELLVRYDEELSNKEN
+70 
-85 VTKDFYASVYSNDK
+85 
-99 SGILDRIEAIVN
+99 
-111 ADTKYN
+111 
-117 IETDA
+117 
-122 RYHGDNKPDNGKSIF
+122 
-137 TMKIEELK
+137 MKIEELK
-145 KKMGGDTTSSK
+145 KKMGGDTISSK

-168 VAFRNLTAED
+168 AAFRNLTAED
-178 LKSTKALKLRETIDQ
+178 LKSTKALKLREAIDQ

-210 SIDSIDMVNAFNADV
+210 SIDSIDRVNAFNADV
-225 KELYNFINGLN
+225 KELYNFINGLT
-236 LNDDSKKALIDEFGA
+236 LNDDSQKALINEFGA

-276 LAEMDVV
+276 LAEMDIV

-295 AAPEEK
+295 TAPDEK

-307 PKEEVKTGTEP
+307 PKEEVKTGVEP
-318 VKKEEPKKDDKA
+318 VKVEPVKTEDSVKTDEHKKDDKTSA
-330 SEPEKEEV
+330 PEKGEV
-338 KETDNNVLLSVG
+338 NDNGDLIVAG
-350 DIVTYNGR
+350 DIVTYNGKA
-358 SSAIADIG
+358 SAIADIG

-392 LEGVDKLVDIICLD
+392 LEGVDKLVDIVCLD

-411 DIEEPTKEDDKK
+411 EMEEPTKE
-423 TEEEKNT
+423 EENST
-430 GEIKVEEAVPFK
+430 GEIKVGEAVPYK
-442 IEEINE
+442 IEEIKE
-448 GPEKKKEEPK
+448 EPEKKKEVPK
-458 EEPTTKVEEKP
+458 EEPKTKIEEKP
-469 AEASDNS
+469 AEASGKSD
-476 EKTDD
+476 ETTD

-550 KDKMASKW
+550 KDKITSKW
-558 HEISEKGEISEEESK
+558 HEISEKGEISEDESK

-597 PEKAEFLAGDVDA
+597 PEKAESLAGDVDA
-610 EELSRDIEATMDAQK
+610 EELSKDIQAAMDAQK
-625 SEKEKETL
+625 AEKEKDNL
-633 VNNIR
+633 INNLR
-638 SDRVTDEELN
+638 SDNISDEELN
-648 KLADA
+648 DLAES
-653 YIKEGKIESGE
+653 YIKAGKIEPGK

-685 DIKENTAG
+685 DTKENITG
-693 RTL
+693 RAL

>member
-1 MLKLWEEKIVMDT
+1 MDT
-14 NRINEINAKVHQ
+14 NRINEINAEVHQ

-36 YNLLKSNGYEIKS
+36 YNLLKNNGYEIKS

-70 ELLVRYDEELSNKEN
+70 ELLVKYDEELSNKEN

-99 SGILDRIEAIVN
+99 SGILDKIEAIVN

-145 KKMGGDTTSSK
+145 KKMGGDTISSK

-168 VAFRNLTAED
+168 AAFRNLTAED
-178 LKSTKALKLRETIDQ
+178 LKSTKALKLREAIDQ

-210 SIDSIDMVNAFNADV
+210 SIDSIDRVNAFNADV

-265 LQATGKKYDAL
+265 LQATSKKYDAL

-301 KEEKVE
+301 KEE
-307 PKEEVKTGTEP
+307 
-318 VKKEEPKKDDKA
+318 
-330 SEPEKEEV
+330 V
-338 KETDNNVLLSVG
+338 KETVNNDLLSVG
-350 DIVTYNGR
+350 DVVTYNGK
-358 SSAIADIG
+358 SPAIADIG

-392 LEGVDKLVDIICLD
+392 LEGVDKLVDIVCLD

-411 DIEEPTKEDDKK
+411 DMEE
-423 TEEEKNT
+423 
-430 GEIKVEEAVPFK
+430 
-442 IEEINE
+442 
-448 GPEKKKEEPK
+448 
-458 EEPTTKVEEKP
+458 P

-499 YAPWAWRTAA
+499 YAPWVWRTAA

-530 AEAIRFCVKRNYR
+530 AEAIRFCVKRNYK

-586 KEAEQAEAMRE
+586 KEADQAEAMRE
-597 PEKAEFLAGDVDA
+597 HEKAESLAGDVDA
-610 EELSRDIEATMDAQK
+610 EELS
-625 SEKEKETL
+625 
-633 VNNIR
+633 
-638 SDRVTDEELN
+638 
-648 KLADA
+648 
-653 YIKEGKIESGE
+653 
-664 YDRETLKSKVLDSI
+664 
-678 VEEYKST
+678 
-685 DIKENTAG
+685 G

>member
-1 MLKLWEEKIVMDT
+1 MDT

-36 YNLLKSNGYEIKS
+36 YNLLKNNGYEIKS

-145 KKMGGDTTSSK
+145 KKMGGDTISSK

-178 LKSTKALKLRETIDQ
+178 LKSTKALKLREAIDQ

-283 KVGKS
+283 KVGKF

-307 PKEEVKTGTEP
+307 PKEEVKIGTEP
-318 VKKEEPKKDDKA
+318 VKAEEPKKDDKA

-392 LEGVDKLVDIICLD
+392 LEDVDKLVDIICLD

-411 DIEEPTKEDDKK
+411 DIEEPNKEDDKK

-430 GEIKVEEAVPFK
+430 GEIKVGEAVPFK

-499 YAPWAWRTAA
+499 YVPWVWRTAA

-610 EELSRDIEATMDAQK
+610 EELSRDIQATMDAQK

-633 VNNIR
+633 VNNII
-638 SDRVTDEELN
+638 SDSVTDEELN

-653 YIKEGKIESGE
+653 YVKEGKIEPGE

>member
-1 MLKLWEEKIVMDT
+1 MDT
-14 NRINEINAKVHQ
+14 NRINEINAEVHQ
-26 STDLDGALSV
+26 NTDLDGALSV

-70 ELLVRYDEELSNKEN
+70 ELLVKYDEELSNKEN
-85 VTKDFYASVYSNDK
+85 VTKGFYVSIYSNDK

-145 KKMGGDTTSSK
+145 KKMGGDTISSK

-168 VAFRNLTAED
+168 AAFRNLTAED
-178 LKSTKALKLRETIDQ
+178 LKSTKALKLREAIDQ

-200 LEGMSSKNSY
+200 LEGMSSRNSY
-210 SIDSIDMVNAFNADV
+210 SIDSIDRVNAFNADV

-236 LNDDSKKALIDEFGA
+236 LNDDTRKALIDEFGA

-265 LQATGKKYDAL
+265 LQATSKKYDAL

-295 AAPEEK
+295 AVSEEK

-307 PKEEVKTGTEP
+307 PKGEVKTVTEP
-318 VKKEEPKKDDKA
+318 VKTEEPKKDDKVT
-330 SEPEKEEV
+330 EPEKEEV
-338 KETDNNVLLSVG
+338 KETVNNDLLSVG
-350 DIVTYNGR
+350 DVVTYNGK
-358 SSAIADIG
+358 SPAIADIG
-366 APEGLVVGQEYKVEK
+366 APEGLVLGQEYKVEK

-392 LEGVDKLVDIICLD
+392 LEGVDKLVDIVCLD

-411 DIEEPTKEDDKK
+411 DMEEPTKEDDKK

-430 GEIKVEEAVPFK
+430 GEIKVGEAVPFK

-448 GPEKKKEEPK
+448 EPEKKKEEPK

-499 YAPWAWRTAA
+499 FAPWVWRTAA

-530 AEAIRFCVKRNYR
+530 AEAIRFCVKRNYK

-550 KDKMASKW
+550 KDKMVSKW

-586 KEAEQAEAMRE
+586 KEADQADAMRE
-597 PEKAEFLAGDVDA
+597 PEKAESLAGDVDA
-610 EELSRDIEATMDAQK
+610 EELSRDIQATIDAQK

-638 SDRVTDEELN
+638 SDSVTDEELN
-648 KLADA
+648 KLADG
-653 YIKEGKIESGE
+653 YIKAGKIEPGE

-685 DIKENTAG
+685 DVKENTTG

>member
-1 MLKLWEEKIVMDT
+1 
-14 NRINEINAKVHQ
+14 
-26 STDLDGALSV
+26 
-36 YNLLKSNGYEIKS
+36 
-49 NMGSLMDYCK
+49 
-59 TRGLDR
+59 
-65 VKSNI
+65 
-70 ELLVRYDEELSNKEN
+70 
-85 VTKDFYASVYSNDK
+85 
-99 SGILDRIEAIVN
+99 
-111 ADTKYN
+111 
-117 IETDA
+117 
-122 RYHGDNKPDNGKSIF
+122 
-137 TMKIEELK
+137 MKIEELK
-145 KKMGGDTTSSK
+145 KKMGGDTISSK
-156 LEHARK
+156 LEKARK
-162 SLEDNY
+162 SLEGNY

-178 LKSTKALKLRETIDQ
+178 LKSTKALKLREAIDQ

-200 LEGMSSKNSY
+200 LEGMSSRNSY
-210 SIDSIDMVNAFNADV
+210 SIDSIDRVNAFNADV

-265 LQATGKKYDAL
+265 LQATSKKYDAL

-295 AAPEEK
+295 AASEEK

-307 PKEEVKTGTEP
+307 PKEEVKTVTEP
-318 VKKEEPKKDDKA
+318 VKTEELKKDDKA
-330 SEPEKEEV
+330 TEPEKEEV
-338 KETDNNVLLSVG
+338 KETVNNVLLSVG
-350 DIVTYNGR
+350 DVVTYNGK
-358 SSAIADIG
+358 SPAIADIG
-366 APEGLVVGQEYKVEK
+366 APEGLVLGQEYKIEK

-392 LEGVDKLVDIICLD
+392 LEGVDKLVDIVCLD

-411 DIEEPTKEDDKK
+411 DMEEPAKEDDKK

-430 GEIKVEEAVPFK
+430 GEIKVGEAVPFK

-476 EKTDD
+476 EKTDN

-499 YAPWAWRTAA
+499 YAPWVWRTAA

-586 KEAEQAEAMRE
+586 KEADQAEAMRE
-597 PEKAEFLAGDVDA
+597 PEKAEPLAGDVDA
-610 EELSRDIEATMDAQK
+610 EELSRDIQASMDAQK

-638 SDRVTDEELN
+638 SDSVTDEELN
-648 KLADA
+648 KLADG
-653 YIKEGKIESGE
+653 YIKAGKIEPGE
-664 YDRETLKSKVLDSI
+664 YDRETLKSKILDSI

-685 DIKENTAG
+685 DTKENTTG

>member
-1 MLKLWEEKIVMDT
+1 MDT
-14 NRINEINAKVHQ
+14 NRINEINAEVHK

-36 YNLLKSNGYEIKS
+36 YNLLKNSGYEIKS

-70 ELLVRYDEELSNKEN
+70 ELLVRYDEELGNKAK
-85 VTKDFYASVYSNDK
+85 VIKDFYASIYSNDK

-145 KKMGGDTTSSK
+145 KKMGGDTISSK

-178 LKSTKALKLRETIDQ
+178 LKSTKALKLREAIDQ

-210 SIDSIDMVNAFNADV
+210 SIDSIDRVNAFNADV

-265 LQATGKKYDAL
+265 LQATSKKYDAL

-295 AAPEEK
+295 AVPEEK
-301 KEEKVE
+301 K
-307 PKEEVKTGTEP
+307 EVKTGTEP
-318 VKKEEPKKDDKA
+318 VKTEEPKKDDKA
-330 SEPEKEEV
+330 SEPEKEKV
-338 KETDNNVLLSVG
+338 KETVNNDLLSVG
-350 DIVTYNGR
+350 DVVTYNGK
-358 SSAIADIG
+358 SPAIADIG

-392 LEGVDKLVDIICLD
+392 LEGVDKLVDIVCLD

-411 DIEEPTKEDDKK
+411 DVEEPTKEDDKK

-430 GEIKVEEAVPFK
+430 GEIKVGEAVPFK

-469 AEASDNS
+469 SEASDNS
-476 EKTDD
+476 EKTDN

-499 YAPWAWRTAA
+499 FAPWVWRTAA

-586 KEAEQAEAMRE
+586 KEADQAEAMRE
-597 PEKAEFLAGDVDA
+597 PEKAETLAGDVDA
-610 EELSRDIEATMDAQK
+610 EELSRDIQASMDAQK

-638 SDRVTDEELN
+638 SDSVTDEELN
-648 KLADA
+648 KLADG
-653 YIKEGKIESGE
+653 YIKAGKIEPGE

-685 DIKENTAG
+685 DVKENTTG

>member
-1 MLKLWEEKIVMDT
+1 MDT

-145 KKMGGDTTSSK
+145 KKMGGDTISSK

-168 VAFRNLTAED
+168 AAFRNLTAED
-178 LKSTKALKLRETIDQ
+178 LKSTKALKLREAIDQ

-318 VKKEEPKKDDKA
+318 VKTEEPKKDDKA
-330 SEPEKEEV
+330 SQPEKEEV
-338 KETDNNVLLSVG
+338 RETDSNVLLSVG
-350 DIVTYNGR
+350 DIVTYNGK

-430 GEIKVEEAVPFK
+430 DEMKVGEAVPFK

-586 KEAEQAEAMRE
+586 KEAEQAEAIRD
-597 PEKAEFLAGDVDA
+597 PEKAESLAGDVDA

-633 VNNIR
+633 VNSIR
-638 SDRVTDEELN
+638 SDSVTDEELN